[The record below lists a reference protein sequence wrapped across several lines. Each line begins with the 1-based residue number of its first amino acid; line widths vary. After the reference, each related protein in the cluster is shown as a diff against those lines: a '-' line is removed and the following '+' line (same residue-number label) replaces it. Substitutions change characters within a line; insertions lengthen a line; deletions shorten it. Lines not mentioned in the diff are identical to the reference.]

1 MRKARKYLAIL
12 LAVAMVFSMAPA
24 MVFGGDQVEVARY
37 GGNDRYETSALT
49 ALANF
54 ESADTVIIARGD
66 DEGDFADGLA
76 ASYLAGVLNAPILL
90 TKPDKLPASVG
101 DAIGKLGA
109 SKAVI
114 LGGPAVV
121 SDQVEKGLKDL
132 DLKVERIFGDDRF
145 ATAAKIAAEG
155 ENADTAFVVSGFA
168 PADSLVAGP
177 LAFSNNFPVLLVDGV
192 VPDVTSNAI
201 AALGIKNIY
210 VIGGTG
216 VVSEG
221 VYNKLAAIV
230 GADKISR
237 YGGINRIETS
247 IEVAENLYSNPVN
260 FSIVGYN
267 GLPDAVG
274 AAVFGNPILYVENDI
289 FGIRS
294 YLGSAVKT
302 NSQFTIFGGIGVVSY
317 AVENALKTLLTEPIG
332 EVSTIKTSVVN
343 AIPGL
348 EGEETGI
355 SPDNVVVLGT
365 TAQVKAIAVDK
376 KGNPVSGAD
385 LTFTVTGKK
394 ALDDEEFTA
403 DAKFANGQTSVT
415 ATTNKQGEVTVGLNA
430 EVYWE
435 DWGYYWDK
443 ADLDSTWNW
452 EQYKNYIAN
461 QWGAATEVSY
471 TVAYKGAAV
480 THEDNVSFATLQQ
493 NQYTADNLWDMMW
506 ENWNSTEWDPC
517 VIVEPNSP
525 QSHGDNYVPS
535 HTMTVYPF
543 SQPDGQAL
551 AYGTRYAASE
561 RVSSAG
567 RDNTLRVEAPH
578 IGLSINSSKFKQ
590 DGQLGEPTKKLT
602 YSIGNL
608 QPNQTNVRTSNELV
622 IPTNVNYA
630 TLTFKNLSLSP
641 GSAVSVYF
649 VPTDGDGKDGTAPKG
664 AYTSNPAA
672 YYGINGIELSPGYV
686 NGDANWVKTFFAQPA
701 ENDDPNDYVGA
712 TPLVD
717 SNFSVQIP
725 TRDSGGRV
733 YVVLQTPGQIE
744 PETDKGYALESIT
757 MNYGS
762 ISEKAPFYD
771 YAKLNDY
778 LTWKTHELTYT
789 NEQEM
794 SSNEVAALLAADPQN
809 NWGADPNWK
818 YTYKVPV
825 YPQVGNGVVKAYD
838 GYDEVQMAWS
848 VPSILGYGPLYETD
862 NQNYLLLDNK
872 NAIMPLAIDALD
884 RSVGEI
890 VSQNDG
896 TAVIDSMQTGY
907 TALKG
912 ELDLPYV
919 PQDYLNTLASTYYAF
934 AQWTPSPKAPTEPVN
949 YLEPGDQQY
958 TMVGQ
963 RVEIEAQLT
972 DVNGNLV
979 ETAGVPITFYVSAS
993 GDSDVTATWDNELP
1007 DAKVNK
1013 NTTKSFPVNTDVNGI
1028 ATITISAPDVAA
1040 AIVQASA
1047 TGYNVA
1053 LSDKAGALNG
1063 SAGLTQINFGKVTLR
1078 YVPED
1083 TDFGSVTEDISMS
1096 KAVVG
1101 NTQNFGIKSKVEWP
1115 EQDFANV
1122 TNLKDPSG
1130 LKLYRNLA
1138 AAVAVK
1144 NIPFDVTSSGVG
1156 NVTGVKSI
1164 TSTNENAA
1172 DKDGNKKGI
1181 THWTAISTKAG
1192 EQDIKVAPLKTVWT
1206 ELALEFDD
1214 AAIVNPGVGVPTG
1227 VNTLNIPVLWMG
1239 ARPYAELT
1247 TPIYSLEPTNKE
1259 VPVTVRVADANGNP
1273 KAGVDVTF
1281 TLNSDNSVFKDPLDP
1296 TKPST
1301 TVVTTVANGL
1311 ATAYVVNGVKGDVD
1325 HVTISAKNTV
1335 DGTTIKFKDG
1345 TKTATQV
1352 IEWIQAQIPIT
1363 SVAVTGTPQ
1372 VDNVLTANVTPAEAT
1387 VNYQWVISI
1396 DNGATYTNISGATGK
1411 TYTPVAADET
1421 KKIAVKV
1428 TGTGDYVGTAMSA
1441 FVGPV
1446 TGIPSP

>member
-132 DLKVERIFGDDRF
+132 GLEVERIFGDDRF

-317 AVENALKTLLTEPIG
+317 AVENALKTLLTDPIG
-332 EVSTIKTSVVN
+332 EASTIKTSVVN

-348 EGEETGI
+348 EGEFSGI

-385 LTFTVTGKK
+385 LTFTVTGAK
-394 ALDDEEFTA
+394 ALNDYDYTA
-403 DAKFANGQTSVT
+403 YASFANGQTSVT

-430 EVYWE
+430 TVFAW
-435 DWGYYWDK
+435 DYWDYWYSNGFGK
-443 ADLDSTWNW
+443 ADLDTDWCW
-452 EQYKNYIAN
+452 DQWKNYIAN
-461 QWGAATEVSY
+461 QWDAATEVSY
-471 TVAYKGAAV
+471 TVAYNGTAV
-480 THEDNVSFATLQQ
+480 TKDDTVSFATLEQ
-493 NQYTADNLWDMMW
+493 NQYTADSLWDMMDDDFNS
-506 ENWNSTEWDPC
+506 EAWNPS
-517 VIVEPNSP
+517 VIVEPNTPPSLGENYRPSP
-525 QSHGDNYVPS
+525 
-535 HTMTVYPF
+535 TRTLYPF

-551 AYGTRYAASE
+551 AYGTIYAASE
-561 RVSSAG
+561 NVSAAN
-567 RDNTLRVEAPH
+567 RDNSLRVNAPY
-578 IGLSINSSKFKQ
+578 IGLSINSSKFKK
-590 DGQLGEPTKKLT
+590 DDEKFGESKKNLT
-602 YSIGNL
+602 YSIVDL
-608 QPNQTNVRTSNELV
+608 QPNQTDVHTSDELV
-622 IPTNVNYA
+622 IPNSVNYA

-649 VPTDGDGKDGTAPKG
+649 VPTDGTAPRG
-664 AYTSNPAA
+664 AFTSNPAA
-672 YYGINGIELSPGYV
+672 YYKINGINLSPGYI
-686 NGDANWVKTFFAQPA
+686 NGDATWVKTFFAQPA

-717 SNFSVQIP
+717 SDFNVQIP
-725 TRDSGGRV
+725 TRLSGGKV

-762 ISEKAPFYD
+762 ISENAPFSD

-778 LTWKTHELTYT
+778 LTWNTYELDYT

-794 SSNEVAALLAADPQN
+794 SPNNVGLLLAADPQKE
-809 NWGADPNWK
+809 NWDADPNWK
-818 YTYKVPV
+818 YTFKVPV

-838 GYDEVQMAWS
+838 GYGELQMAWS
-848 VPSILGYGPLYETD
+848 VPSRFGYAPPFQT
-862 NQNYLLLDNK
+862 NQNYLFLDNTA
-872 NAIMPLAIDALD
+872 AIMPLAIDALD

-890 VSQNDG
+890 VKQNDG

-907 TALKG
+907 TALQG
-912 ELDLPYV
+912 ELVLPDV
-919 PQDYLNTLASTYYAF
+919 PRDYLNTLASTYYAF

-979 ETAGVPITFYVSAS
+979 ETAGVPIAFYVSAS
-993 GDSDVTATWDNELP
+993 GDSDVTATWDNGLQN
-1007 DAKVNK
+1007 AKVDK

-1053 LSDKAGALNG
+1053 LSDEAGPLNG
-1063 SAGLTQINFGKVTLR
+1063 SAGLTQINFGQVTLR

-1101 NTQNFGIKSKVEWP
+1101 NTQNFGIISTVKWP
-1115 EQDFANV
+1115 TKWFGNV
-1122 TNLKDPSG
+1122 TNLKDPDG
-1130 LKLYRNLA
+1130 LKLYSNGA
-1138 AAVAVK
+1138 EAVDVK

-1156 NVTGVKSI
+1156 NVTGVKST
-1164 TSTNENAA
+1164 TSTNENA
-1172 DKDGNKKGI
+1172 DQKGI
-1181 THWTAISTKAG
+1181 THWTAISTKTG
-1192 EQDIKVAPLKTVWT
+1192 KQDIKVAPLTTVWT
-1206 ELALEFDD
+1206 ELALELSG
-1214 AAIVNPGVGVPTG
+1214 AAIANPGVGIPVG

-1247 TPIYSLEPTNKE
+1247 TPVYSVEPANPDKL
-1259 VPVTVRVADANGNP
+1259 VPVIVRVVDANGNP
-1273 KAGVDVTF
+1273 KSGVEVTF
-1281 TLNSDNSVFKDPLDP
+1281 TLNSDNSVFEAPAYTKKIQIP
-1296 TKPST
+1296 TN
-1301 TVVTTVANGL
+1301 ADGL
-1311 ATAYVVNGVKGDVD
+1311 AKAYVKGGKAGNHDQ
-1325 HVTISAKNTV
+1325 VTISAYNPV

-1345 TKTATQV
+1345 TTHATQV

-1372 VDNVLTANVTPAEAT
+1372 VDSVLTANVTPAEAT

>member
-37 GGNDRYETSALT
+37 GGNDRFETSALT

-109 SKAVI
+109 SKAII

-132 DLKVERIFGDDRF
+132 DLEVERIFGNDRF

-247 IEVAENLYSNPVN
+247 IKVAENLYSNPVN

-274 AAVFGNPILYVENDI
+274 AAVFGDPILYVENDI

-294 YLGSAVKT
+294 YLGSAVRT
-302 NSQFTIFGGIGVVSY
+302 YSQFTIFGGIGVVSY

-348 EGEETGI
+348 EGRRTSV
-355 SPDNVVVLGT
+355 SPENVVILGT
-365 TAQVKAIAVDK
+365 TAQVKATAVDNN
-376 KGNPVSGAD
+376 GNPVSGAA
-385 LTFTVTGKK
+385 LTFTVTDAK
-394 ALDDEEFTA
+394 ALNDYDYTA
-403 DAKFANGQTSVT
+403 SALFANGQTSIT

-430 EVYWE
+430 KIFAWE
-435 DWGYYWDK
+435 YWDYWYEDNGFGK
-443 ADLDSTWNW
+443 ADLDSDWCW
-452 EQYKNYIAN
+452 EQWKNYIAN
-461 QWGAATEVSY
+461 QRDAATEVSY
-471 TVAYKGAAV
+471 TVAYNGAAV
-480 THEDNVSFATLQQ
+480 THEDNVSFATLVQ
-493 NQYTADNLWDMMW
+493 NQYTADSLRDMMR
-506 ENWNSTEWDPC
+506 D
-517 VIVEPNSP
+517 PNSEDWGP
-525 QSHGDNYVPS
+525 SVTVRPNRPDSSGDNYRPS
-535 HTMTVYPF
+535 DTMTFYPF

-561 RVSSAG
+561 NVSAEG
-567 RDNTLRVEAPH
+567 RDNTLRVSAPY
-578 IGLSINSSKFKQ
+578 IGLSINSSQFKK
-590 DGQLGEPTKKLT
+590 DVESGESTKTLT
-602 YSIGNL
+602 RSIGDL
-608 QPNQTNVRTSNELV
+608 QPNQTDVYTSSELV
-622 IPTNVNYA
+622 IPSKVNYA
-630 TLTFKNLSLSP
+630 TLAFKNLSLSP

-649 VPTDGDGKDGTAPKG
+649 VPTDGKAPRG
-664 AYTSNPAA
+664 AYTLRSGA
-672 YYGINGIELSPGYV
+672 YENINGITIPKGRV
-686 NGDANWVKTFFAQPA
+686 NGDANWVKTFFAPPA
-701 ENDDPNDYVGA
+701 ENEDPNDYVGA
-712 TPLVD
+712 TPLVASD
-717 SNFSVQIP
+717 FNVQIP
-725 TRDSGGRV
+725 TRFSGGQV

-744 PETDKGYALESIT
+744 PETNIGYALESIT
-757 MNYGS
+757 MNYGD
-762 ISEKAPFYD
+762 ISRKAPFSD
-771 YAKLNDY
+771 TAKLDGY
-778 LTWKTHELTYT
+778 LTWNTYELDYT

-794 SSNEVAALLAADPQN
+794 SQDEVYALLTAGGEKQ
-809 NWGADPNWK
+809 WGADPNWK
-818 YTYKVPV
+818 YTFKVPV

-838 GYDEVQMAWS
+838 GYGELQMAWS
-848 VPSILGYGPLYETD
+848 VPSKFGYTPRFKA
-862 NQNYLLLDNK
+862 NQNYLLLENK
-872 NAIMPLAIDALD
+872 AAIMPLAIDALD

-890 VSQNDG
+890 VTQNDG

-907 TALKG
+907 TALQGK
-912 ELDLPYV
+912 LDIPDV

-934 AQWTPSPKAPTEPVN
+934 AQWTPSPKTPTKPVN

-979 ETAGVPITFYVSAS
+979 ETGGVPITFYVSAS
-993 GDSDVTATWDNELP
+993 GDSDVTATWDNGLQN
-1007 DAKVNK
+1007 AKVVK
-1013 NTTKSFPVNTDVNGI
+1013 NTTESFPVNTDVNGI
-1028 ATITISAPDVAA
+1028 ARITISAPNVAA

-1063 SAGLTQINFGKVTLR
+1063 PSGLTQINFGQVTLR

-1083 TDFGSVTEDISMS
+1083 TKFGSKTENISMS

-1101 NTQNFGIKSKVEWP
+1101 NTQNFGIKSTVAWP
-1115 EQDFANV
+1115 TKRFANV
-1122 TNLKDPSG
+1122 TNLLDEKG
-1130 LKLYRNLA
+1130 LTKYKNKAEKATVL
-1138 AAVAVK
+1138 
-1144 NIPFDVTSSGVG
+1144 NIPFNVTSTGVG
-1156 NVTGVKSI
+1156 TVTGVKST

-1172 DKDGNKKGI
+1172 DQNGNKKGI
-1181 THWTAISTKAG
+1181 THWTALSSKAG
-1192 EQDIKVAPLKTVWT
+1192 KQDIKVAPLTTEWT
-1206 ELALEFDD
+1206 QLALELSG
-1214 AAIVNPGVGVPTG
+1214 AAIANPGVGIPTG

-1239 ARPYAELT
+1239 GWPYAELI
-1247 TPIYSLEPTNKE
+1247 TPIYSVEPANPDKE
-1259 VPVTVRVADANGNP
+1259 VQVTVRVADANGNP
-1273 KAGVDVTF
+1273 KSGVQVTF
-1281 TLNSDNSVFKDPLDP
+1281 TLNSDKSNFKGDAKKV
-1296 TKPST
+1296 T
-1301 TVVTTVANGL
+1301 VTTGANGL
-1311 ATAYVVNGVKGDVD
+1311 ATAYVVNGEAGNHDQVA
-1325 HVTISAKNTV
+1325 ISAKNPV
-1335 DGTTIKFKDG
+1335 DGTQIKFKDG

-1352 IEWIQAQIPIT
+1352 IEWIQAQIPIE
-1363 SVAVTGTPQ
+1363 SVVVTGTPQ
-1372 VDNVLTANVTPAEAT
+1372 VDSVLTANVTPEEAT
-1387 VNYQWVISI
+1387 VAYQWVISI
-1396 DNGATYTNISGATGK
+1396 DNGAHYTNISGATGK

-1421 KKIAVKV
+1421 KMIAVKV

-1441 FVGPV
+1441 FVEV
-1446 TGIPSP
+1446 KGIPTVPDGA